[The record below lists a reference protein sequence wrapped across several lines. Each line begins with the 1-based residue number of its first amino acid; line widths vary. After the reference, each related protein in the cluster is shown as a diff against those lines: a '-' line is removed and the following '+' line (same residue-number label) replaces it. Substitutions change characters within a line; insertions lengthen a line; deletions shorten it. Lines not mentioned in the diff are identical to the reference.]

1 VSGGDFLPE
10 GTLRGL
16 PGPLPKGE
24 RLLWQGA
31 PTTAGIFVRVFHARL
46 VALWF
51 CAWGV
56 VFMAGTGSPAKAV
69 MTGGAVLLA
78 GAAGLGLLWV
88 LSWLTH
94 RTSVYTI
101 TDRRVV
107 LHTGIALPVTRNLP
121 FAQIE
126 SGALRAFTDE
136 SGDIPLRLRPGLR
149 IAYLQLWPHVRPWH
163 VSRTEPMLRSVPQ
176 AESVVRLLAQAL
188 SAYAEEAAP
197 VIPVVVARPA
207 QTAPRLVAAE

>member
-1 VSGGDFLPE
+1 MSGDFLPE

-16 PGPLPKGE
+16 PGPLPRGE

-31 PTTAGIFVRVFHARL
+31 PTTAGTFVRVFHARP

-51 CAWGV
+51 GLWAS
-56 VFMAGTGSPAKAV
+56 VFALGAGSPGRAA
-69 MTGGAVLLA
+69 MLA
-78 GAAGLGLLWV
+78 GATMLTGAAALALLWG
-88 LSWLTH
+88 LAWLTH
-94 RTSVYTI
+94 RTTVYTV

-121 FAQIE
+121 FAEIE

-136 SGDIPLRLRPGLR
+136 SGDIPLRLRPGIR
-149 IAYLQLWPHVRPWH
+149 IAYLQLWPHVRPWYL
-163 VSRTEPMLRSVPQ
+163 SRTEPMLRSVPE
-176 AESVVRLLAQAL
+176 AESVTRLLAQAL
-188 SAYAEEAAP
+188 KAYAEDAAP
-197 VIPVVVARPA
+197 AMPVVVARPA

>member
-1 VSGGDFLPE
+1 MSGDFLPE

-16 PGPLPKGE
+16 PGPLPRGE

-31 PTTAGIFVRVFHARL
+31 PTTAGVFVRVFHARP

-51 CAWGV
+51 VAWAA
-56 VFMAGTGSPAKAV
+56 VFAAGAGSPGRAA
-69 MTGGAVLLA
+69 MHGGAVLLT
-78 GAAGLGLLWV
+78 GAVALSLLWV
-88 LSWLTH
+88 LAWLTH
-94 RTSVYTI
+94 RTAVYTI

-121 FAQIE
+121 FAEVE
-126 SGALRAFTDE
+126 SGALRAFTDG
-136 SGDIPLRLRPGLR
+136 SGDIPLRLQPGVR

-163 VSRTEPMLRSVPQ
+163 LSRTEPMLRSVPE
-176 AESVVRLLAQAL
+176 AESVARLLAQAL
-188 SAYAEEAAP
+188 VAYAEDSRPAM
-197 VIPVVVARPA
+197 PVVVARPA